1 MKPPMNATKLRKSN
15 SMSMSRYYQQRAVNS
30 DEQQE
35 YTYILNANA
44 RTLFVPAHLLG
55 IINNKQKEKKIN
67 ERIEI

>member
-1 MKPPMNATKLRKSN
+1 
-15 SMSMSRYYQQRAVNS
+15 MSMSRYYQQRAVNS